1 MDFIPHTKGEKMA
14 VSTTK
19 QTSEVRL
26 RHLMPGLA
34 VSSLVSV
41 IALVAMG
48 SIVRVTG
55 YGLGCPDWP
64 LCHGRVI
71 PPALTGAWVEFTHRL
86 IGGATGLQIVLL
98 GVLAWRY
105 ERRRRWVSVPG
116 AAVVA
121 LLAIQVPLGGL
132 HVIFEIPPL
141 TGLIHT
147 GIAMLIV
154 GLLAV
159 LAVGIHPAAR
169 RLQRDAAPILRNRR
183 LLGWASFAAG
193 ATYLLILT
201 GSLVTRSGASLV
213 CPGFP
218 LCGASYSSTLTTI
231 QMLHRYTA
239 YSVVALALGLTVWLL
254 RQRHAGM
261 NRMAYAIGGLAVAQ
275 VGLGMSNVLL
285 RLPMWSRVLHLTVA
299 ASIWA
304 GLVILWGLCRVPQE
318 E

>member
-1 MDFIPHTKGEKMA
+1 MA
-14 VSTTK
+14 VSTAK
-19 QTSEVRL
+19 RTSDVSSPRL
-26 RHLMPGLA
+26 MAGLA
-34 VSSLVSV
+34 VSSLISA
-41 IALVAMG
+41 ILLVAMG

-55 YGLGCPDWP
+55 NGLGCPDWP
-64 LCHGRVI
+64 LCYGRVI

-86 IGGATGLQIVLL
+86 IGGATSLQIILL
-98 GVLAWRY
+98 GYLTWRDA
-105 ERRRRWVSVPG
+105 RHRRWVVVPG
-116 AAVVA
+116 VAAVV
-121 LLAIQVPLGGL
+121 LLAIQVSLGGL

-147 GIAMLIV
+147 GVAMLIV

-159 LAVGIHPAAR
+159 LVVSAHPAMR
-169 RLQRDAAPILRNRR
+169 RLQADAGRVLQNRR

-193 ATYLLILT
+193 AAYVLILT

-231 QMLHRYTA
+231 QMVHRYTA
-239 YSVVALALGLTVWLL
+239 YSVVALVLGLSIWLL
-254 RQRHAGM
+254 RQKHAGV
-261 NRMAYAIGGLAVAQ
+261 NRVAYAIGGLAVVQ

-299 ASIWA
+299 AAIWA
-304 GLVILWGLCRVPQE
+304 GLVILWGLCRVPRE
-318 E
+318 G